1 MHDIRQIRDNPAAFD
16 AALARRGLPAQA
28 ASLIAL
34 DEERRAAVTE
44 VQVAQSRRNEASK
57 LIGAAM
63 AKGDRDGAEA
73 IKAEVA
79 ALKDAMPALE
89 ARADELAAKLKG
101 KLEIIPNLPGADVP
115 DGASEE
121 DNRVES
127 EWGEKRTFDF
137 TPKEHADIAPA
148 LGMDFET
155 GARLSGARFTFLRGC
170 MARLHRA
177 LGQFMLDVQTEEHG
191 YAECNPPVLVKDD
204 AMYGT
209 DKLPKFARDSFAV
222 LNEYRRNQIALNAL
236 RFAKKQALEIADSVE
251 DIDAAFEEIEGL
263 LSEHGLFDEKIAIIQ
278 SLIDYYQS
286 TSETIDTLEGV
297 RERLLEKRKELIAS
311 GQANSLYLIPTSE
324 VSLTAS
330 VMGELLDE
338 AALPMRLT
346 ALTLCFRSEAGAA
359 GRDTRGFIRQH
370 QFEKCELVS
379 IVKPEDSEEEH
390 QRMVRAAETILER
403 LALPYRKLLL
413 CTGDMGFGARK
424 TYDLEV
430 WLPGQ
435 GAFREISSCS
445 NTGDF
450 QARRMNT
457 RYRVAGEQKKTEFVH
472 TLNGSGLAVGRTLVA
487 VIENYQNADGSV
499 TVPDALFPYMGGI
512 TRLEPD
518 A

>member
-1 MHDIRQIRDNPAAFD
+1 MAPLAA
-16 AALARRGLPAQA
+16 Q
-28 ASLIAL
+28 LIAL
-34 DEERRAAVTE
+34 DEERRAATTS

-63 AKGDRDGAEA
+63 AKGDKDAAEA

-79 ALKDAMPALE
+79 ALKDQMPALE
-89 ARADELAAKLKG
+89 ARADELATKLKEA
-101 KLEIIPNLPGADVP
+101 LEIIPNLPGADVP
-115 DGASEE
+115 DGGGEE

-127 EWGEKRTFDF
+127 EWGTPRSFDF
-137 TPKEHADIAPA
+137 TPREHADIAPA

-155 GARLSGARFTFLRGC
+155 GARLSGARFTFLRGG

-177 LGQFMLDVQTEEHG
+177 LGQFMLDVQTGEHG
-191 YAECNPPVLVKDD
+191 YAECNPPVLVGDD

-209 DKLPKFARDSFAV
+209 DKLPKFAEDSF
-222 LNEYRRNQIALNAL
+222 NTTNGRW
-236 RFAKKQALEIADSVE
+236 
-251 DIDAAFEEIEGL
+251 
-263 LSEHGLFDEKIAIIQ
+263 
-278 SLIDYYQS
+278 
-286 TSETIDTLEGV
+286 
-297 RERLLEKRKELIAS
+297 
-311 GQANSLYLIPTSE
+311 LIPTSE

-379 IVKPEDSEEEH
+379 IVRPEDSEAEH

-403 LALPYRKLLL
+403 LNLPYRKLLL

-457 RYRVAGEQKKTEFVH
+457 RYRVAGEKRTEFVH

-499 TVPDALFPYMGGI
+499 TVPEALRSYMGGLDVI
-512 TRLEPD
+512 APN
-518 A
+518 

>member
-1 MHDIRQIRDNPAAFD
+1 MHDIRSIRDNPEAFD
-16 AALARRGLPAQA
+16 AGLARRGLAPLAAQ
-28 ASLIAL
+28 LIAL
-34 DEERRAAVTE
+34 DEERRAATTS

-63 AKGDRDGAEA
+63 AKGDKDAAEA

-79 ALKDAMPALE
+79 ALKDQMPALE
-89 ARADELAAKLKG
+89 ARADELATKLKEA
-101 KLEIIPNLPGADVP
+101 LEIIPNLPGADVP
-115 DGASEE
+115 DGGGEE

-127 EWGEKRTFDF
+127 EWGTPRSFDF
-137 TPKEHADIAPA
+137 TPREHADIAPA

-155 GARLSGARFTFLRGC
+155 GARLSGARFTFLRGG

-177 LGQFMLDVQTEEHG
+177 LGQFMLDVQTGEHG
-191 YAECNPPVLVKDD
+191 YAECNPPVLVGDE

-209 DKLPKFARDSFAV
+209 DKLPKFAEDSFETY
-222 LNEYRRNQIALNAL
+222 LLPSALDIVS
-236 RFAKKQALEIADSVE
+236 FKAKAYQERHDHLP
-251 DIDAAFEEIEGL
+251 GL
-263 LSEHGLFDEKIAIIQ
+263 LGIQ
-278 SLIDYYQS
+278 AEWDSL
-286 TSETIDTLEGV
+286 GNPPA
-297 RERLLEKRKELIAS
+297 RRW
-311 GQANSLYLIPTSE
+311 LIPTSE

-338 AALPMRLT
+338 SALPMRLT

-379 IVKPEDSEEEH
+379 IVRPEDSEAEH

-403 LALPYRKLLL
+403 LNLPYRKLLL

-457 RYRVAGEQKKTEFVH
+457 RYRVAREKRTEFVH

-499 TVPDALFPYMGGI
+499 TVPEALRSYMGGLDVI
-512 TRLEPD
+512 APN
-518 A
+518 

>member
-1 MHDIRQIRDNPAAFD
+1 MHDIRFIRENPEAFD
-16 AALARRGLPAQA
+16 AALARRGLEPLA
-28 ASLIAL
+28 AHLIAI
-34 DEERRAAVTE
+34 DEERRALTTE

-63 AKGDRDGAEA
+63 AKGDKDAAEA
-73 IKAEVA
+73 LKAEVA
-79 ALKDAMPALE
+79 TLKDMMPALE
-89 ARADELAAKLKG
+89 AKADEAAAKLKAA
-101 KLEIIPNLPGADVP
+101 LDVIPNLPAADVP
-115 DGASEE
+115 EGAGEE
-121 DNRVES
+121 ENVEVTS
-127 EWGEKRTFDF
+127 WGTPRTFDF
-137 TPKEHADIAPA
+137 TPKEHADLAPA

-155 GARLSGARFTFLRGC
+155 GARLSGARFTFLRGD

-177 LGQFMLDVQTEEHG
+177 LGQFMLDVQTREHG
-191 YAECNPPVLVKDD
+191 YEECNPPVLVGDD

-209 DKLPKFARDSFAV
+209 DKLPKFDNGFQTTDDRW
-222 LNEYRRNQIALNAL
+222 
-236 RFAKKQALEIADSVE
+236 
-251 DIDAAFEEIEGL
+251 
-263 LSEHGLFDEKIAIIQ
+263 
-278 SLIDYYQS
+278 
-286 TSETIDTLEGV
+286 
-297 RERLLEKRKELIAS
+297 
-311 GQANSLYLIPTSE
+311 LIPTSE

-379 IVKPEDSEEEH
+379 IVRPEDSEAEH

-450 QARRMNT
+450 QARRMGT
-457 RYRVAGEQKKTEFVH
+457 RYRVAGEKKTEFVH

-499 TVPDALFPYMGGI
+499 TVPDALLPYMGRV
-512 TRLEPD
+512 TRLEPHN
-518 A
+518 

>member
-1 MHDIRQIRDNPAAFD
+1 MHDIRLIRENPEAFD
-16 AALARRGLPAQA
+16 AGLARRGLPAQA
-28 ASLIAL
+28 ATLIAL

-44 VQVAQSRRNEASK
+44 VQVSQSRRNEASK

-63 AKGDRDGAEA
+63 AKGDKEGAEA

-79 ALKDAMPALE
+79 ALKDQMPALE
-89 ARADELAAKLKG
+89 ARAEQLAEQLKAA
-101 KLEIIPNLPGADVP
+101 LEIIPNLPGADVP
-115 DGASEE
+115 DGESEE

-155 GARLSGARFTFLRGC
+155 GARLSGARFTFLRGH

-177 LGQFMLDVQTEEHG
+177 LGQFMLDVQTGEHG
-191 YAECNPPVLVKDD
+191 YSECNPPVLVGDA

-209 DKLPKFARDSFAV
+209 DKLPKFAEDSF
-222 LNEYRRNQIALNAL
+222 NTTNGRW
-236 RFAKKQALEIADSVE
+236 
-251 DIDAAFEEIEGL
+251 
-263 LSEHGLFDEKIAIIQ
+263 
-278 SLIDYYQS
+278 
-286 TSETIDTLEGV
+286 
-297 RERLLEKRKELIAS
+297 
-311 GQANSLYLIPTSE
+311 LIPTSE

-379 IVKPEDSEEEH
+379 IVRPEDSEAEH
-390 QRMVRAAETILER
+390 QRMTRAAETILER
-403 LALPYRKLLL
+403 LNLPYRKLLL

-435 GAFREISSCS
+435 GAYREISSCS

-450 QARRMNT
+450 QARRMNA
-457 RYRVAGEQKKTEFVH
+457 RYRVASEKRTEFVH

-499 TVPDALFPYMGGI
+499 TVPEALLPYMGGI
-512 TRLEPD
+512 TRLEP
-518 A
+518 AN